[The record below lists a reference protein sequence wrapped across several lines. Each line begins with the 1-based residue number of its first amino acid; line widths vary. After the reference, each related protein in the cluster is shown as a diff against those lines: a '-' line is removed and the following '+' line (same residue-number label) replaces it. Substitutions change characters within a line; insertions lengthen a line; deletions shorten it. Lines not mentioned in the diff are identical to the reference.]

1 VSLAADP
8 RPSSPLSPFDG
19 LPVELRDA
27 LRAAGTERT
36 YARGDVLLAQ
46 GETSRRIRVIRSGR
60 AKLTRDLAAGRTVV
74 LALFGPGDFCGA
86 IPALSGLPSDASIVA
101 LGPLTALEIEH
112 EAFLA
117 LIAARPERLGAL
129 LPALAGRLTE
139 CRNCLVEMTGER
151 VEPRL
156 ASLVLRLADECGVAD
171 ARGVRLPIRLTRQ
184 ELADLA
190 GTTLETAI
198 RIFSRWQ
205 KTGVLE
211 TADDGFLLLDRA
223 ALERALGHAPA

>member
-1 VSLAADP
+1 MPSAADP
-8 RPSSPLSPFDG
+8 RTPPPFEA
-19 LPVELRDA
+19 LPAELREA
-27 LRAAGTERT
+27 LRAAGTERA

-46 GETSRRIRVIRSGR
+46 GEVSRRIRVLRSGR

-101 LGPLTALEIEH
+101 LGPLAALEIES

-117 LIAARPERLGAL
+117 LLAGRPERLGQL

-139 CRNCLVEMTGER
+139 CRNCLVELTGER

-156 ASLVLRLADECGVAD
+156 ASLVLGLADDCGVAD
-171 ARGVRLPIRLTRQ
+171 ARGVRLPIRLSRQ

-211 TADDGFLLLDRA
+211 TADDGFLLLDRS
-223 ALERALGHAPA
+223 ALERALGRAPS

>member
-1 VSLAADP
+1 MSPAADP
-8 RPSSPLSPFDG
+8 LATALPPPFDG
-19 LPVELRDA
+19 LPAELREA

-36 YARGDVLLAQ
+36 YARGDILLAQ
-46 GETSRRIRVIRSGR
+46 GATCERIRVILAGR

-74 LALFGPGDFCGA
+74 LALYGPGEFCGA
-86 IPALSGLPSDASIVA
+86 IPALSGLPSDASVVA

-117 LIAARPERLGAL
+117 LVAVRPERLGVL
-129 LPALAGRLTE
+129 LPALVGRLTE

-156 ASLVLRLADECGVAD
+156 AGLVLRLADECGVAD
-171 ARGVRLPIRLTRQ
+171 ARGVRLPIRLLRQ

-190 GTTLETAI
+190 GTTLETTI
-198 RIFSRWQ
+198 RIFSRWH
-205 KTGVLE
+205 KAGVLE
-211 TADDGFLLLDRA
+211 TEDDGFLLRDRA
-223 ALERALGHAPA
+223 ALERALARGPA

>member
-8 RPSSPLSPFDG
+8 RPPSPLSPFDG
-19 LPVELRDA
+19 LSVELREA

-46 GETSRRIRVIRSGR
+46 EETSRRMRVILAGR

-74 LALFGPGDFCGA
+74 LALFGPGHFCGA

-112 EAFLA
+112 EAFVA
-117 LIAARPERLGAL
+117 LLAARPERLGAL

-156 ASLVLRLADECGVAD
+156 AALVLRLADECGVPD
-171 ARGVRLPIRLTRQ
+171 ARGVRLPIRLSRQ

-205 KTGVLE
+205 KAGVLE

-223 ALERALGHAPA
+223 ALERAGRARAS

>member
-8 RPSSPLSPFDG
+8 RPPSPLSPFDG
-19 LPVELRDA
+19 LSVELREA

-46 GETSRRIRVIRSGR
+46 EETSRRMRVILAGR

-74 LALFGPGDFCGA
+74 LALFGPGHFCGA

-112 EAFLA
+112 EAFVA
-117 LIAARPERLGAL
+117 LLAARPERLGAL

-156 ASLVLRLADECGVAD
+156 AALVLRLADECGVPD
-171 ARGVRLPIRLTRQ
+171 ARGVRLPIRLSRQ

-205 KTGVLE
+205 KGGVLE
-211 TADDGFLLLDRA
+211 TVDDGFLLRDRP
-223 ALERALGHAPA
+223 ALERALGHSAL